1 MALYFK
7 FLFEIFSMQPPSC
20 DFSDLSLSSHDTASV
35 GVQSLS
41 VIKLIV
47 APHAFTQK
55 QLFII
60 PEGAYPPAGINSL
73 SPHGRTNLYLLRWKN
88 ISSISLGLLLR
99 ARCHREPYCTLGIMQ
114 YNFSLFSAVR
124 AFTVERI
131 ARNNSHPRAAG
142 Y

>member
-1 MALYFK
+1 
-7 FLFEIFSMQPPSC
+7 MQPPSC

-35 GVQSLS
+35 GVRSWS

-73 SPHGRTNLYLLRWKN
+73 SHLSNLPLEMEK
-88 ISSISLGLLLR
+88 SLGLLLR

-114 YNFSLFSAVR
+114 HNFSLFSAVR

-131 ARNNSHPRAAG
+131 AQNNSHPRAAG